1 MRKIVPYIINI
12 ISYPITLV
20 CNARV
25 SAWVNT
31 IIDIIYSK
39 IIASRLQGAR
49 SLRVFGRPVMI
60 TGGKHII
67 VGDNVEICRLARI
80 DAITYY
86 PNTQQRFEPVLKLAN
101 NVVVQVSCHIGCI
114 NRVEIGEYTTMGART
129 YITDHTHGTVEPSDL
144 KLPPR
149 HRKLYSKGPVKIG
162 KYVAI
167 GEGCIILPGVT
178 IGDHSVIGANA
189 VVTKDVPPYSVVAGN
204 PAKVIKQVIE

>member
-1 MRKIVPYIINI
+1 MKKLISFLVNI
-12 ISYPITLV
+12 ISYPLAFIF
-20 CNARV
+20 NAKISV
-25 SAWVNT
+25 T
-31 IIDIIYSK
+31 INAFVDYIYSK
-39 IIASRLQGAR
+39 IVASRLQGAKN
-49 SLRVFGRPVMI
+49 LRIYGRPVMI
-60 TGGKHII
+60 TGGKYIFA
-67 VGDNVEICRLARI
+67 GDNVEICRLARI

-86 PNTQQRFEPVLKLAN
+86 PNTEQRFEPVLKLAN